1 MAILRELGVKG
12 KNAPTRKSK
21 AVVASDFSNAGLIGF
36 FERRYKKVYPVNNP
50 EEFQV
55 IFGNQINSSWYGG
68 DAVKGFF
75 DNLANIPGTLYVKSY
90 VGNTGTAY
98 DAVTATIQLDDQQT
112 VPEKVLQLDSAY
124 REELEFSASGNR
136 TGYTITNGSRFTTY
150 TSGAAIA
157 GITTVAL
164 NSVIDV
170 KIGDIVKFALATNEY
185 RKITAIDESAGTVS
199 FTTGLTNP
207 VTLDAQVDVLG
218 FRLRT
223 YRQSIS
229 GVITEVDENLGEVW
243 CTTESEV
250 TDFYVEN
257 VFATSS
263 WIKVS
268 KLTTTPTDVE
278 DTFPANVTKISYL
291 AGGSNGTSPTT
302 SAQFSFDNAT
312 FDGLPIRMIAN
323 VETTVDTIQKA
334 LELYC
339 KSRDDTPIVFTT
351 LGFDLDKTSLIEAGN
366 GYQRSDDVFQVLSGT
381 WLGVTD
387 PFTTDP
393 NAADRTV
400 PASGHLMAL
409 WIRTTSLRGIHY
421 IPTKDEPLL
430 GINSVVADNLGIITN
445 RDRTD
450 IAQAGVNLVQYI
462 EGTGFVLRNMFTPS
476 TSTDFQFANGLFMRN
491 FIKISSEDSLQ
502 SSENTPNSYNKIKSD
517 KDAINNFM
525 LGLWIN
531 GSTGSV
537 PTGETFAQRQN
548 DDGTL
553 TDFNDSVQVNID
565 PPVNTT
571 ASIQAGERNIEVFF
585 AYPAPAG
592 SIFIKVG
599 ILLPS

>member
-1 MAILRELGVKG
+1 MAILSELGVIG

-21 AVVASDFSNAGLIGF
+21 AVVASDFSNAGIIGF
-36 FERRYKKVYPVNNP
+36 FERRYKRVYPVNNP

-55 IFGNQINSSWYGG
+55 IFGNQINSNWYGN

-75 DNLANIPGTLYVKSY
+75 DNLANVPGTLYVKAY

-112 VPEKVLQLDSAY
+112 VAEQILQLDSAY
-124 REELEFSASGNR
+124 RGELEFSESGNR
-136 TGYTITNGSRFTTY
+136 TGYTITNGVRFTTN
-150 TSGAAIA
+150 TNGTELAGA
-157 GITTVAL
+157 TTVTL
-164 NSVIDV
+164 NSVIDIKV
-170 KIGDIVKFALATNEY
+170 GDIVKFALVSDEY
-185 RKITAIDESAGTVS
+185 RKITVVNESAGTVT
-199 FTTGLTNP
+199 FVTGLTNA
-207 VTLDAQVDVLG
+207 VTDDAQVDVLG
-218 FRLRT
+218 FRLRI
-223 YRQSIS
+223 YRQSVS
-229 GVITEVDENLGEVW
+229 GVVTEVEESLGEVW

-263 WIKVS
+263 WVSVS
-268 KLTTTPTDVE
+268 KLTTTPTDIE
-278 DTFPANVTKISYL
+278 DTFPVDVATVTYL
-291 AGGSNGTSPTT
+291 ASGANGTSPTT
-302 SAQFSFDNAT
+302 SAQYGFDNDT

-339 KSRDDTPIVFTT
+339 KSRNDTPLVFTS
-351 LGFDLDKTSLIEAGN
+351 LGDDLDKTSLIEDGN

-393 NAADRTV
+393 NSSDREV
-400 PASGHLMAL
+400 PSSGHLMAL
-409 WIRTTSLRGIHY
+409 WIRTTSTRGIHY

-430 GINSVVADNLGIITN
+430 GVNSVVDNNLGIITN

-450 IAQAGVNLVQYI
+450 IAQAGVNLIQYI
-462 EGTGFVLRNMFTPS
+462 VGTGFVLRNMFTPS
-476 TSTDFQFANGLFMRN
+476 TSTDFQFVNGLFMRN

-502 SSENTPNSYNKIKSD
+502 NSENTPNSSNQIKSD

-525 LGLWIN
+525 LNLWIS
-531 GSTGSV
+531 GSTGTV
-537 PTGETFAQRQN
+537 PSGETFSQRQN
-548 DDGTL
+548 DDGSL
-553 TDFNDSVQVNID
+553 TDFGDSVLVNID

-571 ASIQAGERNIEVFF
+571 ISIQAGERNIEVFF

-599 ILLPS
+599 ILLPA